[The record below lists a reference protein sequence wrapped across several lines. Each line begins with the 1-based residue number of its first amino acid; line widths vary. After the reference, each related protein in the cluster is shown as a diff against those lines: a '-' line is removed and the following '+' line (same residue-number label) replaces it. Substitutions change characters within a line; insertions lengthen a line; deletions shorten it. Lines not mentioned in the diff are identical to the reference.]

1 MHFSNLQGMSLD
13 TTRKPAFP
21 QLLSDVSDPQKYVPI
36 RERYIGHVV
45 DRSCVEE
52 IEELIDNPLE
62 FTYGYEQVSG
72 RSENKNL
79 ANQVRIGGVLVL
91 GQSIDAQ
98 TRCDHYHGPTDIVAI
113 RFKCC
118 GNWFSCYFC
127 HRELTNHEST
137 VWELSETKTEAIIC
151 GSCGARLTISSYL
164 NAEDQ
169 CPHCKADFNPGC
181 HLHHHLYFAMKP

>member
-1 MHFSNLQGMSLD
+1 M
-13 TTRKPAFP
+13 
-21 QLLSDVSDPQKYVPI
+21 
-36 RERYIGHVV
+36 
-45 DRSCVEE
+45 
-52 IEELIDNPLE
+52 
-62 FTYGYEQVSG
+62 
-72 RSENKNL
+72 
-79 ANQVRIGGVLVL
+79 GGVLVL

-127 HRELTNHEST
+127 HRELTDHEST

-181 HLHHHLYFAMKP
+181 HLHHHLYFAIKP